1 MSRNLILFLVLPQIL
16 FAHHDVQTT
25 ILELSKKI
33 QTRPTAELFY
43 QRALEYRA
51 LRNALLT
58 EEDLRAALKLDPNH
72 RGALTALILVP
83 ENPQAMELAESFLA
97 ASADPQHQLEALYL
111 IAQVAESSGDFQVAL
126 SSCAKIEESFSKF
139 PSEISL
145 LHSRLLLSEK
155 KADKAAE
162 VLKKAYEKHQSVVL
176 RNAWIDASLSAGETT
191 ITLPLIEH
199 EISSSRFRASW
210 WIRRARASLI
220 LKRPQEARADLNAAL
235 LELNSR
241 IQPDRPDLT
250 LIADRGLALA
260 LLGSKTLA
268 RRDLEQ
274 LKASTLSKSA
284 YIILS
289 SEIEAPG
296 H

>member
-1 MSRNLILFLVLPQIL
+1 
-16 FAHHDVQTT
+16 
-25 ILELSKKI
+25 
-33 QTRPTAELFY
+33 
-43 QRALEYRA
+43 
-51 LRNALLT
+51 
-58 EEDLRAALKLDPNH
+58 
-72 RGALTALILVP
+72 
-83 ENPQAMELAESFLA
+83 
-97 ASADPQHQLEALYL
+97 
-111 IAQVAESSGDFQVAL
+111 
-126 SSCAKIEESFSKF
+126 
-139 PSEISL
+139 
-145 LHSRLLLSEK
+145 
-155 KADKAAE
+155 
-162 VLKKAYEKHQSVVL
+162 
-176 RNAWIDASLSAGETT
+176 
-191 ITLPLIEH
+191 
-199 EISSSRFRASW
+199 
-210 WIRRARASLI
+210 LI